1 MIRPTSNRRLT
12 AENHTRSLRGTNMTK
27 QANTITFKGDP
38 MTMVG
43 RDIHV
48 GQAAPDFQ
56 LTANDLS
63 PRTLEDYAGK
73 TIVLVTVP
81 SLDTPV
87 CDTEARKFNDRA
99 AELGE
104 DVVVLV
110 VSMDLPFA
118 QKRWCGAA
126 GADNVQTL
134 SDYKDANFGRSY
146 GMIEELALLIRSVVV
161 IDPQG
166 KVTYRQVVE
175 EVTDEPD
182 YDQALEAAKQA
193 QG

>member
-1 MIRPTSNRRLT
+1 MS
-12 AENHTRSLRGTNMTK
+12 K
-27 QANTITFKGDP
+27 QANAITFKGNP

-43 RDIHV
+43 GDITV
-48 GQAAPDFQ
+48 GQTAPDFQ

-63 PRTLEDYAGK
+63 ARTLDDYAGK

-87 CDTEARKFNDRA
+87 CDTEARKFNERA
-99 AELGE
+99 TELGD

-110 VSMDLPFA
+110 ISMDLPFA

-126 GADNVQTL
+126 GAENVQTL
-134 SDYKDANFGRSY
+134 SDYKDGNFGKSY

-161 IDPQG
+161 VDADRKI
-166 KVTYRQVVE
+166 TYRQVVE

-182 YDQALEAAKQA
+182 YDEALDAARQAR
-193 QG
+193 G